1 MRVYKLLTY
10 LSFTNGHQV
19 LESVPQNHHP
29 QEEIQAR
36 RQHTIHIHIDPD
48 NQDRSEWV
56 SVLWYWPNY
65 VVVDKGLLNGCVCS
79 QSNFVSQPT
88 QLK

>member
-1 MRVYKLLTY
+1 MHVYKLLTY
-10 LSFTNGHQV
+10 LSFTNEHQV
-19 LESVPQNHHP
+19 LESVPQNHHS

-36 RQHTIHIHIDPD
+36 RQHTIHIHIDPE

-56 SVLWYWPNY
+56 SVCC
-65 VVVDKGLLNGCVCS
+65 VVVDKGLLNSCVCS
-79 QSNFVSQPT
+79 QSNFISQPT